1 MVLCLKSNDPLYL
14 KGFAFIGYLHAS
26 QKSIKKIVIEI
37 DYTSVINTVPNA
49 PYNLLHINWKV
60 KMHSSKTNFFKG
72 YPWSKSGYI
81 MVPWEE

>member
-49 PYNLLHINWKV
+49 PYNLLHIN
-60 KMHSSKTNFFKG
+60 
-72 YPWSKSGYI
+72 
-81 MVPWEE
+81 